1 MFQGS
6 HLTESSKIYYLAQ
19 LHFHMALTLPTD
31 YPVRLQ
37 LFKGIYFILF
47 ILNPL
52 VAVSETFLK

>member
-1 MFQGS
+1 MFQAS
-6 HLTESSKIYYLAQ
+6 QLTEIIQNIPLGTTAFSY
-19 LHFHMALTLPTD
+19 ALTLPTD

-52 VAVSETFLK
+52 VVVSETFLK